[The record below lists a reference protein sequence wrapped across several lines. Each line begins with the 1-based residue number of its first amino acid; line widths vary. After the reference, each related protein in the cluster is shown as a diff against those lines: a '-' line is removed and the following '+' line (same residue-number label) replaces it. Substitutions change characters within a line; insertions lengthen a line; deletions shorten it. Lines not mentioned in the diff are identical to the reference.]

1 MKVRYALIVDV
12 LVLLAVAIGCFFDM
26 RWIHNMLGIYH
37 APDSVFFCQLL
48 GAAIFGLALQNWLV
62 RKVDDLER
70 LRIILLANFVG
81 HGAAFLIILANKLNG
96 AGDVTAWLAVGYT
109 LIATLLFGYF
119 LDRPRL
125 QSQSQSRHA

>member
-1 MKVRYALIVDV
+1 MKVKYTLIFDA
-12 LVLLAVAIGCFFDM
+12 LVLLVVAVGCFFDM
-26 RWIHNMLGIYH
+26 TWIHNMLGIYH

-62 RKVDDLER
+62 RKIDDLAK
-70 LRIILLANFVG
+70 LRIILLANLVA

-109 LIATLLFGYF
+109 LVATLLFGYF
-119 LDRPRL
+119 FERPRL
-125 QSQSQSRHA
+125 QSQSRHA